1 MHAKLLETRASGR
14 TCDTTQNGLRILR
27 FPDVV
32 NRTGLSKSAIYQR
45 IRSDEFPSP
54 VSLGVR
60 AVGFVE
66 CEVEGW
72 IEQLIERSRNHLVEG
87 ELKNVSKLWA

>member
-1 MHAKLLETRASGR
+1 MHAELRETRPSGR
-14 TCDTTQNGLRILR
+14 KEDATPPGLRILR
-27 FPDVV
+27 FPAVV

-66 CEVEGW
+66 CEVDGW
-72 IEQLIERSRNHLVEG
+72 IEHLIGRSRNHLVEKSNA
-87 ELKNVSKLWA
+87 L